1 MTQTEPLDKELS
13 NPDNPL
19 SATDIKVVILQR
31 GDTLAGMARMWDEE
45 RPELHINEQVLSRVI
60 HRRAPYVYPEVRQ
73 LLADYLGVDVSRVG
87 REPSKEIAPE
97 EEPVAATA

>member
-1 MTQTEPLDKELS
+1 MTQNDFLDK
-13 NPDNPL
+13 PL
-19 SATDIKVVILQR
+19 SATEIKVVILQR
-31 GDTLAGMARMWDEE
+31 GDTLAGLARDWDRR

-87 REPSKEIAPE
+87 REPSEKAGAVE
-97 EEPVAATA
+97 ESQLSKPVAAIA